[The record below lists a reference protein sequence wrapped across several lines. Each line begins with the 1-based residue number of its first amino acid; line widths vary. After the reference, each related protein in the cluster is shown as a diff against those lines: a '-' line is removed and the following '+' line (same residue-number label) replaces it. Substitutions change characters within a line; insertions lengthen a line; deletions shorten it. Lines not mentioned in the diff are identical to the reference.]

1 MLENLK
7 PPGRSVPCKID
18 ETRAGLEP
26 EDQKLFDSFL
36 RDCETWSPNALSLAL
51 RRQGILIAG
60 DTIRRYRARH
70 SLC

>member
-7 PPGRSVPCKID
+7 PPGYRPPSKID
-18 ETRAGLEP
+18 ETREALEP
-26 EDQKLFDSFL
+26 HDRELFDSYL
-36 RDCETWSPNALSLAL
+36 ADCVTWSPNGLSIAL
-51 RRQGILIAG
+51 RRQGIFVAA